1 MYWNK
6 DSPQI
11 WNTKFCLHRSRY
23 LPEAGQKV
31 ESMFWLWQN
40 QFGEI
45 KLQWRKP
52 PLWTHLLNYQWRD
65 MFEGQCHCE
74 SPWKVINLTVNSR
87 KNSDSDQLDTIK
99 ITVAVTGIKWC
110 GLDHSSSSSSSS
122 RNGFWVLHHYCVW
135 VSQGE
140 TVSLR
145 HIQWH
150 IPVTYFGMIT
160 KNFSGLSQIKIFRQN
175 FLQFLLTSYYLGSM
189 RF

>member
-1 MYWNK
+1 MWPRGKNY
-6 DSPQI
+6 SLCI
-11 WNTKFCLHRSRY
+11 ETKIHLKSETQSF
-23 LPEAGQKV
+23 GQKV

-40 QFGEI
+40 QFGEM

-74 SPWKVINLTVNSR
+74 SPWKVINLNSR
-87 KNSDSDQLDTIK
+87 KNSDSDQLDIIK

-110 GLDHSSSSSSSS
+110 GLDHTSSSSSS

-160 KNFSGLSQIKIFRQN
+160 KNFSGLSRIKFFAKISYN
-175 FLQFLLTSYYLGSM
+175 FC
-189 RF
+189 